1 MATLC
6 KTCKKPIR
14 FLTSFADMSKRT
26 TDTMTHAFVSTQYRE
41 WSARD
46 AV

>member
-14 FLTSFADMSKRT
+14 FLKSFADMSKRT
-26 TDTMTHAFVSTQYRE
+26 KMMKWRRRGGNTH
-41 WSARD
+41 D
-46 AV
+46 